1 MLDSLAELTEQ
12 ISLGEDSTIEFK
24 RELPE
29 RKRFADEMV
38 AFANTNSGVILIGVD
53 DDGTIVGIDSQEM
66 GRLEETVFQIGW
78 NSIVPEV
85 PIITKKWRIDDK
97 NLLKID
103 VFRSQYVHRSP
114 NGYFIRHGS
123 SKRKMSTEQ
132 VRRLL
137 QNRSQAHII
146 PFDERPVPNT
156 HKDTLKQ
163 ALYQQFITEGAGEHE
178 TEDLLLERRLLVKE
192 GLEYRASVAGV
203 LMCHES
209 PDRYIPNS
217 FIQAVCYSGMEKD
230 LNNKIDAKDFRG
242 PLDQQIVDAFKFVQR
257 YNHISARGQIDQ
269 TDQPQYSMS
278 AIFEA
283 IVNAVVHR
291 DYSKYE
297 STIRLFMFADRLELY
312 SPGAL
317 VNDLTVADLPRKQA
331 TRNDRLAHLLSEITL
346 NDDIREQVVRRD
358 FLGSRGDGVDI
369 ILSESERLSGK
380 TPVYELFGEELHL
393 TIFAAKS
400 LQAEAEPQTE

>member
-1 MLDSLAELTEQ
+1 MFDSLEELIEK

-24 RELPE
+24 RELPPDK
-29 RKRFADEMV
+29 KRLADEIV
-38 AFANTNSGVILIGVD
+38 AFANADGGGILIGVD
-53 DDGTIVGIDSQEM
+53 DDGTIFGIDRQDLDEV
-66 GRLEETVFQIGW
+66 EKTVGDICW
-78 NSIVPEV
+78 DIIDPEV
-85 PIITKKWRIDDK
+85 HIATKKWPIDDK
-97 NLLKID
+97 HLLEID
-103 VFRSQYVHRSP
+103 VPRSQYVHQSP

-156 HKDTLKQ
+156 HKDTLRQ

-242 PLDQQIVDAFKFVQR
+242 PLNQQIVDAFKFVEKCNKVSVR
-257 YNHISARGQIDQ
+257 EEISRV
-269 TDQPQYSMS
+269 DQPQYSMG
-278 AIFEA
+278 AVFEA
-283 IVNAVVHR
+283 VVNAVGHR

-297 STIRLFMFADRLELY
+297 SKIRLFMFADRLELY
-312 SPGAL
+312 SPGPL
-317 VNDLTVADLPRKQA
+317 VNDLTVADLD
-331 TRNDRLAHLLSEITL
+331 RN
-346 NDDIREQVVRRD
+346 
-358 FLGSRGDGVDI
+358 
-369 ILSESERLSGK
+369 
-380 TPVYELFGEELHL
+380 
-393 TIFAAKS
+393 
-400 LQAEAEPQTE
+400 

>member
-1 MLDSLAELTEQ
+1 MAKD
-12 ISLGEDSTIEFK
+12 
-24 RELPE
+24 
-29 RKRFADEMV
+29 
-38 AFANTNSGVILIGVD
+38 AN
-53 DDGTIVGIDSQEM
+53 SQ
-66 GRLEETVFQIGW
+66 
-78 NSIVPEV
+78 
-85 PIITKKWRIDDK
+85 
-97 NLLKID
+97 
-103 VFRSQYVHRSP
+103 
-114 NGYFIRHGS
+114 
-123 SKRKMSTEQ
+123 
-132 VRRLL
+132 
-137 QNRSQAHII
+137 
-146 PFDERPVPNT
+146 
-156 HKDTLKQ
+156 
-163 ALYQQFITEGAGEHE
+163 
-178 TEDLLLERRLLVKE
+178 
-192 GLEYRASVAGV
+192 
-203 LMCHES
+203 
-209 PDRYIPNS
+209 
-217 FIQAVCYSGMEKD
+217 
-230 LNNKIDAKDFRG
+230 IDAKDFKG

-283 IVNAVVHR
+283 IVNAVIHR

-400 LQAEAEPQTE
+400 MRAEAEPQT